1 MIYGRLVSP
10 NRQVITAGKC
20 QFAVSELSL
29 TCICVMANPI
39 WAFIYSTRASTFEH
53 QECTLQPLTW
63 GADRFSVFRWSGL
76 LLLHQFR
83 FPFSKFVPR
92 PHSFPLLLISSPSQS
107 MRHCRTLSFIPA
119 EAQHGLP
126 LPSLRSSNK
135 LSKPMSVLGFHITYL
150 FSMPLPRSYVA
161 SSNMS

>member
-1 MIYGRLVSP
+1 MGACVTP
-10 NRQVITAGKC
+10 NGQVITAGKC
-20 QFAVSELSL
+20 QFVVSEPSL
-29 TCICVMANPI
+29 TCICMMANPI
-39 WAFIYSTRASTFEH
+39 GRLFIPRAIYLSLSAPFE
-53 QECTLQPLTW
+53 PLTL
-63 GADRFSVFRWSGL
+63 GDDRFSVSRWSGLL

-83 FPFSKFVPR
+83 FPFSKFVPC
-92 PHSFPLLLISSPSQS
+92 PHSFPLLLMSSPSQS
-107 MRHCRTLSFIPA
+107 TQHCRTLSFIPA

-135 LSKPMSVLGFHITYL
+135 LSKPVLVLGFHITYL